1 MKFARPKVG
10 RPSFG
15 RPSFGLPKV
24 DLPNRFSPVRPA
36 LARVPRPGARFEKI
50 ASLPAGVAI
59 ATAVVLVSVFSGTVQ
74 STDSTLVL
82 MGFDP
87 DRAQLIT
94 ALIVGGTAAAA
105 VTLVVN
111 RTGFATVLGT
121 FSLFALFAQTFVTE
135 TRNAVGSTGLTGNF
149 DMRGWVLTV
158 VTLVVI
164 GVIAAWIG
172 ATIGASVRPGLVS
185 SGVAAREMV
194 KARRPS
200 RRLSRGPTAALLVIV
215 LLAVTIPAFG
225 DMVNLSPDALMLN
238 GEHGP
243 GLVPGAS
250 FPHISPIAEVS
261 ATPSPSRTIAAETPT
276 PKPSPGITAA
286 PGTKPWLAWKPT
298 GVGQVVPIELPA
310 PWKGG
315 TKSTSEIDVYTP
327 PGYDTSGDRRYPVL
341 YEAPTGLALWGKGT
355 SVISTLDTMIDSGE
369 MPATIVVFIDSLGSP
384 YGDTQCADMY
394 DGSQWFET
402 YISQTVVE
410 VMDKGFRTIADSRAR
425 GIMGMSAGGFCAP
438 MLVLRHPD
446 VFSISISF
454 SGYFT
459 AGAAG
464 PTAVKPFG
472 DAAGIQSHSP
482 VFLAGQTADVYRSS
496 LYFVVIACQ
505 SQVPDACPKQ
515 EFYASHAAGFE
526 KILKA
531 DGFSFL
537 NVNSPYTHGWAQV
550 RYETPGV
557 LRAWG
562 AQLVVNGIW

>member
-15 RPSFGLPKV
+15 
-24 DLPNRFSPVRPA
+24 PVRAA

-50 ASLPAGVAI
+50 AWLPAGVAI
-59 ATAVVLVSVFSGTVQ
+59 TAVVVLVSVFSDTVQ

-94 ALIVGGTAAAA
+94 ALIIGGTAAAA

-111 RTGFATVLGT
+111 RIGFATMLGT
-121 FSLFALFAQTFVTE
+121 FSLFALFAQTFVFE
-135 TRNAVGSTGLTGNF
+135 TQNAVGSTGLTGSF
-149 DMRGWVLTV
+149 DLRGWILTI
-158 VTLVVI
+158 VTLVTI

-172 ATIGASVRPGLVS
+172 ATLGVSIRPGLIS

-200 RRLSRGPTAALLVIV
+200 RRLSRGPVAVLLVAA
-215 LLAVTIPAFG
+215 LLAVTVPAFG
-225 DMVNLSPDALMLN
+225 DMVNVSPDALMLN
-238 GEHGP
+238 GDHGP
-243 GLVPGAS
+243 GLAPGGS
-250 FPHISPIAEVS
+250 FPDISPIAAAP
-261 ATPSPSRTIAAETPT
+261 ATPSPTPSQQPSPSRSIAAETPT
-276 PKPSPGITAA
+276 PTPSPVITAA
-286 PGTKPWLAWKPT
+286 PGTKPWLAWKPS
-298 GVGQVVPIELPA
+298 GVGQVIPIDLPA

-355 SVISTLDTMIDSGE
+355 SVVSTLDTMIDSGE

-410 VMDKGFRTIADSRAR
+410 FVDNGWRTIADSRAR

-438 MLVLRHPD
+438 MLTLRHPD

-459 AGAAG
+459 AGASG
-464 PTAVKPFG
+464 PTAQKPFG

-482 VFLAGQTADVYRSS
+482 VVLAGQTPGAYRSTM
-496 LYFVVIACQ
+496 YFVVIACQ
-505 SQVPDACPKQ
+505 SQVLGACPKQ
-515 EFYASHAAGFE
+515 EFYASHAYNFE
-526 KILKA
+526 KVLKA
-531 DGFSFL
+531 DGFSYL
-537 NVNSPYTHGWAQV
+537 NISSPWTHGWGQV
-550 RYETPGV
+550 RNETPGA

-562 AQLVVNGIW
+562 ARLVVNGIW

>member
-1 MKFARPKVG
+1 MKFVRPKVG

-15 RPSFGLPKV
+15 RPSFG
-24 DLPNRFSPVRPA
+24 PVRAA

-50 ASLPAGVAI
+50 AWLPAGVAI
-59 ATAVVLVSVFSGTVQ
+59 AAAVVLVSVFSDTVQ

-94 ALIVGGTAAAA
+94 ALIIGGTAAAA

-111 RTGFATVLGT
+111 RIGFATMLGT
-121 FSLFALFAQTFVTE
+121 FSLFALFAQTFVFE
-135 TRNAVGSTGLTGNF
+135 TQNAVGSTGLTGNF
-149 DMRGWVLTV
+149 DLRGWILTI
-158 VTLVVI
+158 VTLVTI

-172 ATIGASVRPGLVS
+172 ATLGVSVRPGLIS

-200 RRLSRGPTAALLVIV
+200 RRLSRGPVAVLLVAA
-215 LLAVTIPAFG
+215 LLAVTVPAFG
-225 DMVNLSPDALMLN
+225 DMVNVSPDALMLN
-238 GEHGP
+238 GDHGP
-243 GLVPGAS
+243 GLAPGVS
-250 FPHISPIAEVS
+250 FPDISPIAEAS
-261 ATPSPSRTIAAETPT
+261 ATPSPTPSQQLSPSRSAAETPT
-276 PKPSPGITAA
+276 PTPSPAITAA

-298 GVGQVVPIELPA
+298 GIGRVVEIDLPA
-310 PWKGG
+310 PWTGG

-341 YEAPTGLALWGKGT
+341 YEAPTGLPLWGKGT
-355 SVISTLDTMIDSGE
+355 SVVSTLDTMIDSGE

-402 YISQTVVE
+402 YISHTVVE
-410 VMDKGFRTIADSRAR
+410 FVDDGWRTIADSRAR

-438 MLVLRHPD
+438 MLTLRHPD

-459 AGAAG
+459 AGASG
-464 PTAVKPFG
+464 PTAEKPFG
-472 DAAGIQSHSP
+472 DVAGIQSHSP
-482 VFLAGQTADVYRSS
+482 VVLANQTPDVYRAT

-505 SQVPDACPKQ
+505 SQVLGACPKQ
-515 EFYASHAAGFE
+515 EFYAAHAYNFE
-526 KILKA
+526 KVLKA
-531 DGFSFL
+531 NGIGYL
-537 NVNSPYTHGWAQV
+537 NVGSPWTHGWGQV
-550 RYETPGV
+550 RNETPGV

-562 AQLVVNGIW
+562 ARLVVNGIW